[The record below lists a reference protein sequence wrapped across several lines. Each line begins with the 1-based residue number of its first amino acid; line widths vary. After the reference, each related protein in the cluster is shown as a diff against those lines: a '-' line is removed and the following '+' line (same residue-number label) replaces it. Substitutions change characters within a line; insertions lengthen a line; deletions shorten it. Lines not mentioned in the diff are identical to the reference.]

1 MKLKLKRRKKKIRE
15 IEQQKK
21 IKTTKI
27 PAKQVNQENLED
39 KKTEHKLKEEEQ
51 TENRKQ
57 LKVDATEKDIE
68 TSSQMNKQKE

>member
-27 PAKQVNQENLED
+27 PAKQVNQKQNIS
-39 KKTEHKLKEEEQ
+39 
-51 TENRKQ
+51 NYIRK
-57 LKVDATEKDIE
+57 I
-68 TSSQMNKQKE
+68 